1 MSDFKAKMHKI
12 RFQLGLRPRPRWES
26 LQRSTDPLA
35 VFKGPSSKERA
46 GKGWRGGKD
55 EGKGRGEG
63 SEGRGRK
70 RGGTATPSTKYFG
83 LEPPLGNNSVT
94 RNVRRRRR
102 SNKTEAVHQPA
113 SR

>member
-12 RFQLGLRPRPRWES
+12 RFQLGLRARPRWES

-70 RGGTATPSTKYFG
+70 IFWPRTAAGEQQRDTKR
-83 LEPPLGNNSVT
+83 PQT
-94 RNVRRRRR
+94 
-102 SNKTEAVHQPA
+102 TTQ
-113 SR
+113 